1 MVPGLKNASAGLPV
15 RLVLTSRFR
24 RSHMTGSEPD
34 AGSGGMVLG
43 PMIQR
48 TSRPKQGL
56 QTSRGP
62 CAPGSQTRTSSPAP
76 FLVVKFDDSVLCKH
90 HSPPKVLKL
99 GRYGMEDHNATV
111 WGLVLKTQPPSTEHP
126 GQTVDSMS
134 QGPTVC
140 TRRSQFDV
148 RHPQWTHTTPS
159 TSRNPAPKVLL
170 TASRCAMELR
180 SRTGA
185 SV

>member
-1 MVPGLKNASAGLPV
+1 
-15 RLVLTSRFR
+15 
-24 RSHMTGSEPD
+24 
-34 AGSGGMVLG
+34 
-43 PMIQR
+43 
-48 TSRPKQGL
+48 
-56 QTSRGP
+56 
-62 CAPGSQTRTSSPAP
+62 
-76 FLVVKFDDSVLCKH
+76 
-90 HSPPKVLKL
+90 
-99 GRYGMEDHNATV
+99 MEDHNATV

-170 TASRCAMELR
+170 TASRCEMELR

-185 SV
+185 SVWHQEGSCHRPRGPHRLFSGGTALLVCMPKCAAAASHLDLISRDRRGGGAHAFIVSGGEAYGAPR